1 MDKFLQPQALHL
13 EQFSNSAYPRRQTM
27 SDSDQP
33 TVVVIDDDESVRES
47 LRGLLETVSV
57 NVALFRSVEAFLS
70 ANPPVLPSCIVL
82 DVRLPGA
89 SGFELQK
96 QLVAAEV
103 DTPVI
108 FITGHGDIPMSVRAM
123 KAGAIEFLSKPF
135 RDQELLDAVRQGV
148 ERHRASVA
156 QRRAWVQIRKRFAGL
171 TDREK
176 EIMTLL
182 ARGRVS
188 KQIADQIGISEVTV
202 RVHRGQI
209 MQKMGAR
216 SLADLVRMADR
227 LEADGGNAVNPV
239 AEDTYDGLPRSSRT
253 AKRVTYVTG
262 KQKGRDKPAK

>member
-1 MDKFLQPQALHL
+1 
-13 EQFSNSAYPRRQTM
+13 M

-33 TVVVIDDDESVRES
+33 TVVVIDDDESVRDS
-47 LRGLLETVSV
+47 LRGLLETISLD
-57 NVALFRSVEAFLS
+57 VALFRSVEAFLS

-96 QLVAAEV
+96 QLVAADV
-103 DTPVI
+103 DTPIV

-123 KAGAIEFLSKPF
+123 KAGAVEFLAKPF
-135 RDQELLDAVRQGV
+135 REQELLDAVRQGI

-156 QRRAWVQIRKRFAGL
+156 RRRAWVQIRERFATL

-188 KQIADQIGISEVTV
+188 KRIAGQLGISEVTV

-216 SLADLVRMADR
+216 SLADLVRMVD
-227 LEADGGNAVNPV
+227 LLKLDDGSASDPV
-239 AEDTYDGLPRSSRT
+239 AVDTYDGLPRPNRA
-253 AKRVTYVTG
+253 AKRVTYG
-262 KQKGRDKPAK
+262 ARRQKDRGNLAK

>member
-1 MDKFLQPQALHL
+1 
-13 EQFSNSAYPRRQTM
+13 M

-33 TVVVIDDDESVRES
+33 TIVVIDDDQSVRDS
-47 LRGLLETVSV
+47 LRGLLETISV

-70 ANPPVLPSCIVL
+70 AHPPVLPSCIVL

-96 QLVAAEV
+96 QLAAADV
-103 DTPVI
+103 NTPIV

-135 RDQELLDAVRQGV
+135 REQELLDAVRQGI

-156 QRRAWVQIRKRFAGL
+156 QQRALEQIRERFAGL

-182 ARGRVS
+182 AGGRVS
-188 KQIADQIGISEVTV
+188 KQIAGLLGISEVTV

-209 MQKMGAR
+209 MQKMGAC
-216 SLADLVRMADR
+216 SLPDLVRIVDR
-227 LEADGGNAVNPV
+227 LKANDGPVLVPV
-239 AEDTYDGLPRSSRT
+239 AEVTHDGLPRSNRP
-253 AKRVTYVTG
+253 AKRLASSARRP
-262 KQKGRDKPAK
+262 KKS

>member
-1 MDKFLQPQALHL
+1 
-13 EQFSNSAYPRRQTM
+13 M

-47 LRGLLETVSV
+47 LRGLLETISV
-57 NVALFRSVEAFLS
+57 NVAVFGSVEAFLS

-96 QLVAAEV
+96 QLIAAEV
-103 DTPVI
+103 DTPIV

-135 RDQELLDAVRQGV
+135 REQELLDAVRQGV
-148 ERHRASVA
+148 ERNRAREA
-156 QRRAWVQIRKRFAGL
+156 QRHASVQIRERFASL

-188 KQIADQIGISEVTV
+188 KQIAGQLAISEVTV
-202 RVHRGQI
+202 RVHRSQI
-209 MQKMGAR
+209 LQKMGAG

-227 LEADGGNAVNPV
+227 LKADDENALESVV
-239 AEDTYDGLPRSSRT
+239 AEGANDGLRRTSRT
-253 AKRVTYVTG
+253 AKRVAYAAR
-262 KQKGRDKPAK
+262 KQKGRGSRAK

>member
-1 MDKFLQPQALHL
+1 MSESEQPI
-13 EQFSNSAYPRRQTM
+13 
-27 SDSDQP
+27 
-33 TVVVIDDDESVRES
+33 VVVIDDDVSVREG
-47 LRGLLETVSV
+47 LRGLLETISLK
-57 NVALFRSVEAFLS
+57 VALFGSVEAFLS

-103 DTPVI
+103 DTPIV

-135 RDQELLDAVRQGV
+135 RDQELLDAVRQGI

-156 QRRAWVQIRKRFAGL
+156 QRRGWAQIRERFAGL

-176 EIMTLL
+176 QIMTLL

-188 KQIADQIGISEVTV
+188 KQIAGQLRISEATV
-202 RVHRGQI
+202 RVHRSQI

-216 SLADLVRMADR
+216 SLADLVRMADS
-227 LEADGGNAVNPV
+227 LKPDQE
-239 AEDTYDGLPRSSRT
+239 DGLHPVTEATYGLLPSRRT
-253 AKRVTYVTG
+253 AKRASHAG
-262 KQKGRDKPAK
+262 KKRRDRGNPAK

>member
-1 MDKFLQPQALHL
+1 M
-13 EQFSNSAYPRRQTM
+13 N
-27 SDSDQP
+27 DSDQP
-33 TVVVIDDDESVRES
+33 IVAVIDDDESVRES
-47 LRGLLETVSV
+47 LGALLETISLK
-57 NVALFRSVEAFLS
+57 VALFKSVEAFLG

-96 QLVAAEV
+96 QLVAAHV
-103 DTPVI
+103 DTPIV

-135 RDQELLDAVRQGV
+135 REQELLDAVRQGI
-148 ERHRASVA
+148 ERDRALAV
-156 QRRAWVQIRKRFAGL
+156 QRRTRAHIHERFAGL

-182 ARGRVS
+182 ARGSVS
-188 KQIADQIGISEVTV
+188 KQIAGQLDVSEVTV

-216 SLADLVRMADR
+216 SLADLVRIADR
-227 LEADGGNAVNPV
+227 LKTDDENPLDPV
-239 AEDTYDGLPRSSRT
+239 AEGRYDGLPRTSRT
-253 AKRVTYVTG
+253 TKRVTR
-262 KQKGRDKPAK
+262 KQKDRGNLTK

>member
-1 MDKFLQPQALHL
+1 M
-13 EQFSNSAYPRRQTM
+13 N
-27 SDSDQP
+27 DSDQP
-33 TVVVIDDDESVRES
+33 IVAVIDDDESVRES
-47 LRGLLETVSV
+47 LRGLLETISLK
-57 NVALFRSVEAFLS
+57 VALFRSVEAFLG

-103 DTPVI
+103 DTPIV

-135 RDQELLDAVRQGV
+135 REQELVDAVRQGV
-148 ERHRASVA
+148 ERNRASEA
-156 QRRAWVQIRKRFAGL
+156 QRRASTQIRERFAGL

-182 ARGRVS
+182 ARGSVS
-188 KQIADQIGISEVTV
+188 KQIAGQLAVSEVTV
-202 RVHRGQI
+202 RVHRSQI
-209 MQKMGAR
+209 MQKMDAR

-227 LEADGGNAVNPV
+227 LKADDESALEPVV
-239 AEDTYDGLPRSSRT
+239 AEGTYDRLPRTSRT
-253 AKRVTYVTG
+253 AKRVAYAAR
-262 KQKGRDKPAK
+262 KQKGRGNRAK

>member
-1 MDKFLQPQALHL
+1 M
-13 EQFSNSAYPRRQTM
+13 N
-27 SDSDQP
+27 DSDRP
-33 TVVVIDDDESVRES
+33 IVAVIDDDESVRES
-47 LRGLLETVSV
+47 LRGLLETISLK
-57 NVALFRSVEAFLS
+57 VALFSSVEAFLG

-103 DTPVI
+103 DTPIV

-123 KAGAIEFLSKPF
+123 KEGAIEFLSKPF
-135 RDQELLDAVRQGV
+135 REQELLDAVRQGV
-148 ERHRASVA
+148 ERNRAREA
-156 QRRAWVQIRKRFAGL
+156 QRRASVQIRERFASL

-188 KQIADQIGISEVTV
+188 KEIAGQLAISEVTV
-202 RVHRGQI
+202 RVHRSQI
-209 MQKMGAR
+209 LQKMSAR

-227 LEADGGNAVNPV
+227 LKADNEN
-239 AEDTYDGLPRSSRT
+239 T
-253 AKRVTYVTG
+253 
-262 KQKGRDKPAK
+262 

>member
-1 MDKFLQPQALHL
+1 
-13 EQFSNSAYPRRQTM
+13 M
-27 SDSDQP
+27 SDSDQA

-47 LRGLLETVSV
+47 LRGLLETICL

-70 ANPPVLPSCIVL
+70 TNPPVLPSCIVL

-89 SGFELQK
+89 SGLELQK
-96 QLVAAEV
+96 QLIAADV
-103 DTPVI
+103 DTPIV

-135 RDQELLDAVRQGV
+135 REQELLDAVRQGI

-156 QRRAWVQIRKRFAGL
+156 QRRAWAQIRDRFAGL

-182 ARGRVS
+182 ARGRMS
-188 KQIADQIGISEVTV
+188 KQIAGQLGISEVTV
-202 RVHRGQI
+202 RVHRSQI

-227 LEADGGNAVNPV
+227 LKADDGNALDPV
-239 AEDTYDGLPRSSRT
+239 AEGTYDGLPRLSRT
-253 AKRVTYVTG
+253 AKRVTYAAR
-262 KQKGRDKPAK
+262 KQKGRGNLAK